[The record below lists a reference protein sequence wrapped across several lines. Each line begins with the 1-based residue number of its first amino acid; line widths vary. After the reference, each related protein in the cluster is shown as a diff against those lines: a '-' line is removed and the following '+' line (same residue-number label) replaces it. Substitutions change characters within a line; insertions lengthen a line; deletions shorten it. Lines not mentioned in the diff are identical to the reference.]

1 MITDQDYKFARQSG
15 QTFLRPDYANPIT
28 HYKPSTNVN
37 VVFYGVLAF
46 LVIGIFAIVLS

>member
-28 HYKPSTNVN
+28 HYKPRANVN
-37 VVFYGVLAF
+37 VVFYGVLVS
-46 LVIGIFAIVLS
+46 LVFGVAAILFS